1 MAIWRNNSASH
12 SQNLAGMFNT
22 TLYFLF
28 KKAYNDW
35 QDNPV
40 LTTVSTTAMPISEIE
55 FPAITI
61 CGQGS
66 VSEVPI

>member
-12 SQNLAGMFNT
+12 SQNLAGMFYT